1 MALAFGASAL
11 ALDLGAFALAFGAL
25 GLAFGALAMAFLA
38 GLGGCV
44 EEFKRALLLPVSIHT
59 HNSLLGGDSD

>member
-1 MALAFGASAL
+1 MALE
-11 ALDLGAFALAFGAL
+11 LGAFALAFGAL

-44 EEFKRALLLPVSIHT
+44 EEFKRALLLPVSIHCYIHT